1 MGLSLT
7 GHGDVLWFRF
17 LGRGRVLESAGF
29 LQGCC
34 GRDLWP
40 RGGRGGGG
48 GGGGGGKGRGEGKL
62 GALASYL
69 TSYPSLPSLTM
80 A

>member
-1 MGLSLT
+1 MY
-7 GHGDVLWFRF
+7 
-17 LGRGRVLESAGF
+17 
-29 LQGCC
+29 
-34 GRDLWP
+34 GRD
-40 RGGRGGGG
+40 RAHSQRARGGGG
-48 GGGGGGKGRGEGKL
+48 GGEGGGGGGEEGEGEGEGDKL

>member
-1 MGLSLT
+1 MEGKVA
-7 GHGDVLWFRF
+7 GNVARKDEGGGREEEEEGGRE
-17 LGRGRVLESAGF
+17 GRGR
-29 LQGCC
+29 
-34 GRDLWP
+34 D
-40 RGGRGGGG
+40 
-48 GGGGGGKGRGEGKL
+48 KL